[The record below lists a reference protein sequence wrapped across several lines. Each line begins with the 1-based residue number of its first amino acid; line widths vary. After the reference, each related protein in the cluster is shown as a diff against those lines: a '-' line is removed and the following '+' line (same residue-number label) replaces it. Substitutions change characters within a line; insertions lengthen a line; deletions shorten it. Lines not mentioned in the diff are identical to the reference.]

1 MEAGKKVSFLPWV
14 KRKAEQSQ
22 SQLDRLCSAF
32 YLVQAGVFRHLE
44 LTRHMFWPPF
54 PTVSPTSQ
62 LHCQSSQQRFHG

>member
-1 MEAGKKVSFLPWV
+1 MLGKGLAQIKNPNGLQ
-14 KRKAEQSQ
+14 A
-22 SQLDRLCSAF
+22 SANRPGF
-32 YLVQAGVFRHLE
+32 CLVQAGFSRHLE